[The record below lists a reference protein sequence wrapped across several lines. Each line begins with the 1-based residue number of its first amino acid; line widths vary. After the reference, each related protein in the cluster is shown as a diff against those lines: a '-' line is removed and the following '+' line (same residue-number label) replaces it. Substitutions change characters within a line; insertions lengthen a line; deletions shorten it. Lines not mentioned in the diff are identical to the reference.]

1 MSAGKKSALRKK
13 NGLRHTVRGRFTL
26 IFLLIMTGTV
36 LMTVLF
42 SNIYIEKYYLNQKEA
57 LFEDLY
63 YDIKDIFSAE
73 SSISI
78 DRSNYLKRL
87 CDNYGIDILLSNSGM
102 SIVFSNGDSDEMQ
115 YLLRD
120 CIFAD
125 GDIIPFPGTNAYII
139 DKIDNNDNYSVFKIH
154 DNNLNADYLLCF
166 GHFDI
171 GVYFVFK
178 APIQNITENAMLAS
192 RFYAFVAIVAT
203 ICGSIIAY
211 FVIKKLTQPIM
222 DISDIAERTAH
233 MDFSAKYTG
242 KDANEIGV
250 LGNSINY
257 MSEQLERTII
267 ELKTANLELQR
278 DIEKKEQIDEMRKEF
293 LSNVSHELKTPIAL
307 IQGYAEG
314 LKEGINDDPE
324 SNEWYCDVII
334 DEAAKMNNMVKK
346 LLNLNQLEFGNN
358 QISMEHFDLSTLLEG
373 VLNNFHY
380 MFEQKGVKLIV
391 DKPDTLMVW
400 ADEFMIEEVISNYI
414 SNALNHAAGD
424 KVITVEAQK
433 LNGRAVV
440 SVKNTGLQI
449 PEDSLSKVW
458 IKFYK
463 VDKAR
468 TREYGGS
475 GIGLSI
481 VKAIMDS
488 HNKPYGVY
496 NNDDGVTFWFELDSD
511 AE

>member
-1 MSAGKKSALRKK
+1 MSAGDKTALGKK

-42 SNIYIEKYYLNQKEA
+42 GNIYIEKYYLNQKEE

-63 YDIKDIFSAE
+63 YDIQEMFEEDSAV
-73 SSISI
+73 SI

-87 CDNYGIDILLSNSGM
+87 CDDYGIDILLSNSGM
-102 SIVFSNGDSDEMQ
+102 SILFSNGNSEEMQ
-115 YLLRD
+115 HLLRD

-139 DKIDNNDNYSVFKIH
+139 DKINNNDNYSVFKIH
-154 DNNLNADYLLCF
+154 DNNLNADYLLSF
-166 GHFDI
+166 GHLDS
-171 GVYFVFK
+171 GVYFVFR
-178 APIQNITENAMLAS
+178 APIQNITENAIIAS
-192 RFYAFVAIVAT
+192 RFYAFVAVVAT
-203 ICGSIIAY
+203 ICGSLIAY
-211 FVIKKLTQPIM
+211 LVIKKLTQPIL
-222 DISDIAERTAH
+222 DISNIAEKAAH
-233 MDFSAKYTG
+233 MDFSARYTG
-242 KDANEIGV
+242 KDTNEIGV
-250 LGNSINY
+250 LGESINY

-267 ELKTANLELQR
+267 ELKTANLELQK

-314 LKEGINDDPE
+314 LKECVNDDPE
-324 SNEWYCDVII
+324 SNEWYCEVIM
-334 DEAAKMNNMVKK
+334 DEASKMNNMVKK

-358 QISMEHFDLSTLLEG
+358 QISVEHFDLSALLDG
-373 VLNNFHY
+373 VLNNFQY
-380 MFEQKGVKLIV
+380 MFEQKEVRLIV
-391 DKPDTLMVW
+391 NKPDTIMVW
-400 ADEFMIEEVISNYI
+400 ADEFMIEEVISNFV
-414 SNALNHAAGD
+414 SNALNHVNGA
-424 KVITVEAQK
+424 KVITVEAK
-433 LNGRAVV
+433 NINGSAVV
-440 SVKNTGLQI
+440 SVRNTGSQI
-449 PEDSLSKVW
+449 PEESLDKVW

-496 NNDDGVTFWFELDSD
+496 NNEDGVTFWFELDAD

>member
-1 MSAGKKSALRKK
+1 MSAEEKTALRKK
-13 NGLRHTVRGRFTL
+13 HKFKNTVRGRFTL

-36 LMTVLF
+36 LLTVLF
-42 SNIYIEKYYLNQKEA
+42 GNIYIEKYYLNQKEE
-57 LFEDLY
+57 LFEKLY
-63 YDIKDIFSAE
+63 YDIQEMFAE
-73 SSISI
+73 DSGVTI

-87 CDNYGIDILLSNSGM
+87 CDDYGIDILLSNSGM
-102 SIVFSNGDSDEMQ
+102 SILFSNGNSEEMQ
-115 YLLRD
+115 HLLRD

-154 DNNLNADYLLCF
+154 DNNLNADYLLSF
-166 GHFDI
+166 GYYSS
-171 GVYFVFK
+171 GVYFVVR
-178 APIQNITENAMLAS
+178 APIQNITENAMIAS
-192 RFYAFVAIVAT
+192 RFYAYIAVAGT
-203 ICGSIIAY
+203 IIGSLIAY
-211 FVIKKLTQPIM
+211 FVIKKLTQPIL
-222 DISDIAERTAH
+222 DISDVAEKVAH
-233 MDFSAKYTG
+233 MDFTAKYKG
-242 KDANEIGV
+242 NQNNEIGV
-250 LGNSINY
+250 LGDSINY

-267 ELKTANLELQR
+267 ELKAANLELQK

-314 LKEGINDDPE
+314 LKECVNDDPE
-324 SNEWYCDVII
+324 SNEWYCEVIM

-358 QISMEHFDLSTLLEG
+358 QLSIEHFDLSDLLDG
-373 VLNNFHY
+373 VLNNFQY
-380 MFEQKGVKLIV
+380 MFEQKKVKLIV
-391 DKPDTLMVW
+391 NKPQKLFVW
-400 ADEFMIEEVISNYI
+400 ADEFMIEEVISNYV
-414 SNALNHAAGD
+414 SNALNHVSGNR
-424 KVITVEAQK
+424 VITVDVEHIDGKAIV
-433 LNGRAVV
+433 RVA
-440 SVKNTGLQI
+440 NTGAQI
-449 PEDSLSKVW
+449 PEDALDKIW

-488 HNKPYGVY
+488 HDKSYGVY
-496 NNDDGVTFWFELDSD
+496 NNEDGVTFWFELDAD